1 MSISAKQA
9 ELQRILRE
17 AGELQSKMDTTGL
30 TESEGKRAVELCS
43 TAASIQAEVDQ
54 YNTIAGLAA
63 KGREVGAPIMPGAKR
78 EQEAEVVSHG
88 PAGYITPGEMFVRSE
103 AYKRYVEAG
112 MPLTDARIAASR
124 DMVKGYAPVTAEQK
138 AAYDAMDRKAVP
150 TFASGVIEPTRL
162 AGVNLSVQDD
172 RLRLADV
179 IDTGST
185 GSNSVE
191 WLRLAYT
198 RAADA
203 VADSSD
209 KPEAAAAYTLETATV
224 RTQAVTI
231 PVTEQMLADAPALIT
246 EVNGRLMYDLNKLLE
261 EQMLYGA
268 GSGQD
273 FPGILNDSDVAS
285 IGDFGSGATAD
296 SLIDKIRRAMG
307 YIRRDGFEPNA
318 VVMDPLDATELAI
331 KKGSDGHYLYHV
343 FPAADGSQRVW
354 SLAIVE
360 SNSMTE
366 TALASEPERNVLVGD
381 FRRGATLWNR
391 EAISLAVGYV
401 NAQFLK
407 NQRTIRAE
415 RRAAFAVREPLAFR
429 KILTHVASGAS

>member
-1 MSISAKQA
+1 
-9 ELQRILRE
+9 
-17 AGELQSKMDTTGL
+17 MDTTGL
-30 TESEGKRAVELCS
+30 TEAEGKRAVELCS
-43 TAASIQAEVDQ
+43 TAEQMQAEVDQ
-54 YNTIAGLAA
+54 YNRIAGLAA
-63 KGREVGAPIMPGAKR
+63 KGREMGAPVLPASKR
-78 EQEAEVVSHG
+78 EQDEIVSHG
-88 PAGYITPGEMFVRSE
+88 PAGYVTPGELFVRSE
-103 AYKRYVEAG
+103 AYKQYVAAG
-112 MPLTDARIAASR
+112 MPLADVRVASSR
-124 DMVKGYAPVTAEQK
+124 DLVKGYAPITAEQK
-138 AAYDAMDRKAVP
+138 AAYEAMDRKSVP
-150 TFASGVIEPTRL
+150 TFGAGVIEPTRL

-172 RLRLADV
+172 RLRLRDV
-179 IDTGST
+179 INQGST
-185 GSNSVE
+185 SSNTVE

-209 KPEAAAAYTLETATV
+209 KPEAAAAYTAETATV

-246 EVNGRLMYDLNKLLE
+246 EVNGRLIYDLEKLLE

-273 FPGILNDSDVAS
+273 FPGILNDSDVVA

-307 YIRRDGFEPNA
+307 QIRRSGFEPNA

-343 FPAADGSQRVW
+343 FPSQDGSMRVW
-354 SLAIVE
+354 GLAIVE

-381 FRRGATLWNR
+381 FTRGATLWNR

-429 KILTHVASGAS
+429 KVVTHVASGAS